1 MLCRTGTVDEFSKHF
16 IALSCRD
23 MTLSEVQ
30 QLQLFITSLGDP
42 LRTDVA
48 LQQLATLD
56 GVVIFARAYVQRN
69 MSRKTTPAG
78 SGRSFGHSASRL
90 SATVSGQ
97 ASTPAL
103 AASSP
108 SVAKSS
114 MASLRLSPIE
124 IAQRHKDEFL
134 PMAIVSSASSCLSS
148 RWSTKTRSLQETTS
162 VTPRSPCMLSQA
174 SSPAP
179 ATPCRSSSTSTGRIS
194 WPCLTQP
201 PLITSSTNRPQRR
214 PTSTLK
220 QRDVY
225 ASLWR
230 TATDS
235 VTRAVVMPC
244 TSWSTANTST
254 STFTGSRSAPPTWF
268 WGSSGWSPWVP
279 SSRTS
284 ATARSRSSVRVAR
297 CGGQQR
303 LQAQPWP
310 LKVSSWMCCCRS
322 LRASSRSQPGC
333 HRNGQGRTEFISC
346 LALFPWWF
354 GHTVTPTPRRLSWRN
369 NVMPC

>member
-1 MLCRTGTVDEFSKHF
+1 VQLVNARFGPPLTDSPIGELAMLCRTGTVDEFSKHF

-69 MSRKTTPAG
+69 VSRKTTPAG

-134 PMAIVSSASSCLSS
+134 PMAS
-148 RWSTKTRSLQETTS
+148 
-162 VTPRSPCMLSQA
+162 
-174 SSPAP
+174 
-179 ATPCRSSSTSTGRIS
+179 
-194 WPCLTQP
+194 
-201 PLITSSTNRPQRR
+201 
-214 PTSTLK
+214 
-220 QRDVY
+220 
-225 ASLWR
+225 
-230 TATDS
+230 
-235 VTRAVVMPC
+235 
-244 TSWSTANTST
+244 
-254 STFTGSRSAPPTWF
+254 
-268 WGSSGWSPWVP
+268 
-279 SSRTS
+279 
-284 ATARSRSSVRVAR
+284 
-297 CGGQQR
+297 
-303 LQAQPWP
+303 
-310 LKVSSWMCCCRS
+310 
-322 LRASSRSQPGC
+322 
-333 HRNGQGRTEFISC
+333 
-346 LALFPWWF
+346 
-354 GHTVTPTPRRLSWRN
+354 
-369 NVMPC
+369 